1 VTIAATLAAEVTFT
15 RPERANTTTAAGA
28 GANVA
33 FACRQ
38 PGRKRVHRQPFA
50 PAGAAPPLAGQTAL
64 PEVRHRLPRR
74 RFNTVDAIGALARPM
89 TFRGPDGLVSGMS
102 LDDSSARTLSVDAG
116 GLDADAVTL
125 DLLARLQLTARRCG
139 FELRL
144 RGSSPELRELI
155 AFAGLSAT
163 LPEERRAG
171 LRLEPGRQPEQRE

>member
-1 VTIAATLAAEVTFT
+1 
-15 RPERANTTTAAGA
+15 
-28 GANVA
+28 
-33 FACRQ
+33 
-38 PGRKRVHRQPFA
+38 
-50 PAGAAPPLAGQTAL
+50 
-64 PEVRHRLPRR
+64 
-74 RFNTVDAIGALARPM
+74 M
-89 TFRGPDGLVSGMS
+89 SFRGPGRLVSEMD
-102 LDDSSARTLSVDAG
+102 LDDSSARTVGVDAV

-163 LPEERRAG
+163 LPEEGRVG